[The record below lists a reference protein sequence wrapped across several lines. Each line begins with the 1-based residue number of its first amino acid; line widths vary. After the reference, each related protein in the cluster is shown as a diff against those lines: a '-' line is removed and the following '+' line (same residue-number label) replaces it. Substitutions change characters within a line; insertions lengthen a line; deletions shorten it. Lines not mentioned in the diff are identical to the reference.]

1 MSVGDVQVF
10 GLMGGTCYLEDI
22 GMDVPHGVTVTIPGA
37 KAHVSKDL
45 WRYISQKC
53 LFHIQPGPGASMP
66 MEARPP
72 VAVPVAPEHQAL
84 REENAHLRAVLA
96 ANELASQVKLDAILE
111 LLRAG
116 GRLPA
121 LAGPQEPLAA
131 RAASTGVVSGV
142 VSGEVPT
149 FIPSTIKP
157 EGVEVQL
164 TTKPEESEGAGVNA
178 ASSTLRKLR
187 RGAGQ

>member
-10 GLMGGTCYLEDI
+10 GLMAGTCYLEDI
-22 GMDVPHGVTVTIPGA
+22 AMDVPHGTTVTIPGV

-72 VAVPVAPEHQAL
+72 VAAPVPQEQQAL

-96 ANELASQVKLDAILE
+96 ANELASQVKLDAILA

-116 GRLPA
+116 GSLPA
-121 LAGPQEPLAA
+121 VAGHQEPVAA
-131 RAASTGVVSGV
+131 RAVSTGVVSGD
-142 VSGEVPT
+142 VPT
-149 FIPSTIKP
+149 FIPSQIKP

-164 TTKPEESEGAGVNA
+164 TTKPEESEGAGVHA